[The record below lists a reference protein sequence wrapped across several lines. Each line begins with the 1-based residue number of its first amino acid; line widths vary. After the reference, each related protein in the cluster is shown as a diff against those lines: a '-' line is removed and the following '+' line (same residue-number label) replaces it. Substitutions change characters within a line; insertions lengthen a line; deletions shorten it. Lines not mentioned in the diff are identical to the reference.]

1 MPFEVPTRPTFD
13 AALWA
18 ENKILKLNQ
27 RETELFRNF
36 INDYE
41 SFWEVSGSD
50 KTETVD
56 GVEVTTFV
64 GGGSRHTVEEMQA
77 ILDAIGTAGFIA
89 VGTASSKMIAY
100 IEDNGGTIPDR
111 YKSAAFDYE
120 ITQSSIKLTKLADV
134 WAVPVVEE

>member
-1 MPFEVPTRPTFD
+1 MPFEVPNRPTFD

-18 ENKILKLNQ
+18 ENKVLKLNQ
-27 RETELFRNF
+27 REVEVYRNF

-64 GGGSRHTVEEMQA
+64 GAGSRHTVEEMQA
-77 ILDAIGTAGFIA
+77 ILDAIGTAGFVA
-89 VGTASSKMIAY
+89 VATASSKMIAY
-100 IEDNGGTIPDR
+100 IEDNGGTVPDR
-111 YKSAAFDYE
+111 YKTAAFEYTIGPSG
-120 ITQSSIKLTKLADV
+120 ITLTKLSDA
-134 WAVPVVEE
+134 WAVPVV

>member
-13 AALWA
+13 ADLWA
-18 ENKILKLNQ
+18 QNKVLKLNQ
-27 RETELFRNF
+27 REVSVFGEF
-36 INDYE
+36 IGDYQ

-77 ILDAIGTAGFIA
+77 ILDAIGTAGFVA
-89 VGTASSKMIAY
+89 VATASSKMSAY
-100 IEDNGGTIPDR
+100 IEDNGGTVPDR
-111 YKSAAFDYE
+111 YKTAAFEYTIGPSG
-120 ITQSSIKLTKLADV
+120 ITLTKLSDA
-134 WAVPVVEE
+134 WAVPIE